1 MIRILALAFLVMAE
15 PVSAQQV
22 PCGPVAQVESL
33 LVEKYGE
40 DRVVTGRAWAAGQL
54 TVWANPATGTWTLA
68 LLRPDGMLCL
78 TGSGDQFAAAEP
90 VKPGEMN

>member
-1 MIRILALAFLVMAE
+1 MTRLAIFLLTACPAF
-15 PVSAQQV
+15 AQGA
-22 PCGPVAQVESL
+22 PCAPAAQVESL
-33 LVEKYGE
+33 LTEKYGE
-40 DRVVTGRAWAAGQL
+40 DRVITGRAGEAGQF